1 MPYYDYYC
9 KNCDRVYEVDQ
20 RISEVREIRCRNCG
34 EMTIRRWDVKGLI
47 NMPTISKNREDV
59 EDG

>member
-20 RISEVREIRCRNCG
+20 RMSEVVEIRCRNCG
-34 EMTIRRWDVKGLI
+34 EMTTRRWDVKELI
-47 NMPTISKNREDV
+47 NMPTRSKKE
-59 EDG
+59 E

>member
-20 RISEVREIRCRNCG
+20 RMSEVVEIRCRNCG
-34 EMTIRRWDVKGLI
+34 EMTTRRWDVKGLI
-47 NMPTISKNREDV
+47 NMPTRSKKE
-59 EDG
+59 E